1 MSSLHELA
9 TRYGTDKA
17 DHGYPTIYETYLA
30 HLQHEPITLLEIGI
44 WEGASLRMWR
54 DYFPNA
60 TIIGIDK
67 TDRNIRIPGINIFI
81 QDQTDKPKIDE
92 IASALNEGFDIV
104 IDDASHH
111 SSKTIQTFRN
121 IYPHLKPGG
130 YYFIEDICTSYYA
143 YHNNTEHNPDPQ
155 MPTPSGKPTAMQ
167 FFKRLTDEL
176 NAASFRD
183 DYRLGY
189 GDLAAVHFHP
199 NLIVLQKKQR

>member
-9 TRYGTDKA
+9 TKYGTDKA
-17 DHGYPTIYETYLA
+17 EHGYPTIYETYLA

-44 WEGASLRMWR
+44 WEGAGLRMWR

-60 TIIGIDK
+60 LIIGIDK
-67 TDRNIRIPGINIFI
+67 TDRNIHIPRVIIRI
-81 QDQTDKPKIDE
+81 QDQTDDINQ
-92 IASALNEGFDIV
+92 IASQAQGFDIV

-130 YYFIEDICTSYYA
+130 YYIVEDICTSYYA
-143 YHNNTEHNPDPQ
+143 YHNGTEHNPDPQ
-155 MPTPSGKPTAMQ
+155 MPTPSGRPTAMQ

-176 NAASFRD
+176 NAATLRD

-199 NLIVLQKKQR
+199 NLVVLQKKQQ